1 MSATAVAPGAARG
14 ALSRAARLG
23 RNRDFRLLWI
33 GQAAS
38 ELGSSVT
45 AVTMPLLALAV
56 TGSAVLAGALATVS
70 FAAMTL
76 SAMPAGYV
84 ADRYDG
90 RRVMVLCDAIRLAA
104 LVLVV
109 LSVLL
114 GFASIWLLVA
124 VGAITSVADM
134 VFGPA
139 VWRALRTIVAR
150 DDVPEAV
157 AVTEA
162 RSYGADLVGPSA
174 GGLLFAAG
182 RAVPFVFDAVS
193 FAVSLVCTLRLRT
206 RLRPEPP
213 AGADGETLRFLP
225 GVAAGWRH
233 VRRDAFLLSSTA
245 YSTLMNVTVSMLM
258 FVLILGTGDSS
269 DGAVVVGGALSLAAG
284 AGMLGSMAA
293 PIVQRR
299 FGMRPV
305 LVGVALARTVFVL
318 AAALTGSAI
327 ALAVALAS
335 VVLLSPLVGAVMG
348 TARMLLVP
356 EELFGRVTGTTSFIS
371 SVLQPA
377 APLLAGLLIA
387 GLTQQAGLLVIVAAF
402 GAVTLLAVLIPGL
415 DALDRDA
422 AAERGVS

>member
-1 MSATAVAPGAARG
+1 MSATAVAPGVARA

-76 SAMPAGYV
+76 SAMPAGYL

-90 RRVMVLCDAIRLAA
+90 RRVMVLCDAVRLAA

-139 VWRALRTIVAR
+139 VWRALRMIVAR

-162 RSYGADLVGPSA
+162 RSYCADLVGPSA

-206 RLRPEPP
+206 PLRPQPP
-213 AGADGETLRFLP
+213 AGGDGDGEGDALRFLP

-284 AGMLGSMAA
+284 AGMLGSIAA

-305 LVGVALARTVFVL
+305 LVGVALA
-318 AAALTGSAI
+318 
-327 ALAVALAS
+327 
-335 VVLLSPLVGAVMG
+335 GAVMG

-371 SVLQPA
+371 SGLQPA

-402 GAVTLLAVLIPGL
+402 AVVTLLAVLIPGL
-415 DALDRDA
+415 DALDREA
-422 AAERGVS
+422 AGERAVS

>member
-1 MSATAVAPGAARG
+1 VAFG
-14 ALSRAARLG
+14 
-23 RNRDFRLLWI
+23 
-33 GQAAS
+33 
-38 ELGSSVT
+38 V
-45 AVTMPLLALAV
+45 
-56 TGSAVLAGALATVS
+56 
-70 FAAMTL
+70 
-76 SAMPAGYV
+76 
-84 ADRYDG
+84 
-90 RRVMVLCDAIRLAA
+90 
-104 LVLVV
+104 
-109 LSVLL
+109 
-114 GFASIWLLVA
+114 ASIWLLFV
-124 VGAITSVADM
+124 VGAVCSVADM
-134 VFGPA
+134 IFGPA
-139 VWRALRTIVAR
+139 VARALRAIVAR
-150 DDVPEAV
+150 DDIPEAV

-206 RLRPEPP
+206 KLAPQEPE
-213 AGADGETLRFLP
+213 GGTLRFLP

-245 YSTLMNVTVSMLM
+245 YSTVMNVAVSTLM
-258 FVLILGTGDSS
+258 FVLILGEGDSAG
-269 DGAVVVGGALSLAAG
+269 GAVVVGAALSLAAG
-284 AGMLGSMAA
+284 AGMLGSVAA
-293 PIVQRR
+293 PVVQRR
-299 FGMRPV
+299 FGLRPV

-335 VVLLSPLVGAVMG
+335 VVLLSPVVGAVMA

-356 EELFGRVTGTTSFIS
+356 AELFGRVTGTTSFIS

-402 GAVTLLAVLIPGL
+402 AAVTVLALVIPGL
-415 DALDRDA
+415 DALE
-422 AAERGVS
+422 AERGRRPA

>member
-1 MSATAVAPGAARG
+1 MSATAVAPHQARG
-14 ALSRAARLG
+14 SLSRAARLG
-23 RNRDFRLLWI
+23 RNRDFRLLWV
-33 GQAAS
+33 GQMAS
-38 ELGSSVT
+38 ELGSSVS
-45 AVTMPLLALAV
+45 AVAMPLLALAI
-56 TGSAVLAGALATVS
+56 TGSPVLAGTLATIS
-70 FAAMTL
+70 FVAMTL

-90 RRVMVLCDAIRLAA
+90 RRVMVLCDTVRLAA
-104 LVLVV
+104 IAVV
-109 LSVLL
+109 ALSVAF
-114 GFASIWLLVA
+114 GFASIWLLFV
-124 VGAITSVADM
+124 VGAVCSIADM
-134 VFGPA
+134 IFGPA
-139 VWRALRTIVAR
+139 VARALRAIVAR
-150 DDVPEAV
+150 DDIPEAV

-182 RAVPFVFDAVS
+182 RAVPFVFDAIS

-206 RLRPEPP
+206 KLAPAQPE
-213 AGADGETLRFLP
+213 GGTLRFLP

-233 VRRDAFLLSSTA
+233 VRRDAFLLGSTA
-245 YSTLMNVTVSMLM
+245 YSTVMNVAVSTLM
-258 FVLILGTGDSS
+258 FVLILGEGDSAG
-269 DGAVVVGGALSLAAG
+269 GAVVVGAALSLAAG
-284 AGMLGSMAA
+284 AGMLGSVAA
-293 PIVQRR
+293 PVVQRR
-299 FGMRPV
+299 FGLRPV

-335 VVLLSPLVGAVMG
+335 VVLLSPVVGAVMA

-356 EELFGRVTGTTSFIS
+356 AELFGRVTGTTSFIS

-402 GAVTLLAVLIPGL
+402 AAVTVVALVIPGL
-415 DALDRDA
+415 DALD
-422 AAERGVS
+422 AERDRRRA

>member
-1 MSATAVAPGAARG
+1 MSATAVAPAAARDSL
-14 ALSRAARLG
+14 ARAARLG

-33 GQAAS
+33 GQMAS
-38 ELGSSVT
+38 ELGSSVS
-45 AVTMPLLALAV
+45 AVAMPLLALAI
-56 TGSAVLAGALATVS
+56 TGSPVLAGALATIS

-90 RRVMVLCDAIRLAA
+90 RRIMVICDAVRLGALA
-104 LVLVV
+104 LVA
-109 LSVLL
+109 LSVAL
-114 GFASIWLLVA
+114 GFASIWLLFA
-124 VGAITSVADM
+124 VGAICSVADM

-139 VWRALRTIVAR
+139 VARALRAIVAR

-157 AVTEA
+157 AATEA

-182 RAVPFVFDAVS
+182 RVVPFVFDAIT
-193 FAVSLVCTLRLRT
+193 FAVSLVCTMRLRT
-206 RLRPEPP
+206 RLAPEEP
-213 AGADGETLRFLP
+213 DGGTLRFLP

-245 YSTLMNVTVSMLM
+245 YSTVMNVAVSTLM
-258 FVLILGTGDSS
+258 FVLILGTGDSA
-269 DGAVVVGGALSLAAG
+269 DGAVVVGAALSLAAG
-284 AGMLGSMAA
+284 AGMLGSIVA
-293 PIVQRR
+293 PVVQRR
-299 FGMRPV
+299 FGLRPV
-305 LVGVALARTVFVL
+305 LVGVALARTAVVL

-327 ALAVALAS
+327 AIALALAS
-335 VVLLSPLVGAVMG
+335 VVLLSPLVGAVMA

-356 EELFGRVTGTTSFIS
+356 EDIFGRVTGTTSFIS

-387 GLTQQAGLLVIVAAF
+387 ALTQQAGLLVIAAAF
-402 GAVTLLAVLIPGL
+402 AAVTLLAVLIPGL
-415 DALDRDA
+415 DALEGKT
-422 AAERGVS
+422 AEEH